1 MINFGKYDQKV
12 SFISYQ
18 LVSDGYGGTTP
29 TETELLET
37 FARVRQLGSGDR
49 TESLDLTLSQSY
61 QIGIQVRESFTPTVS
76 MMVKYRDVR
85 YKITGVVKRFERM
98 SQEWVINIVQA

>member
-18 LVSDGYGGTTP
+18 LVSDGYGGTIP
-29 TETELLET
+29 TETELLQT

-49 TESLDLTLSQSY
+49 TESLDLILSQSY
-61 QIGIQVRESFTPTVS
+61 QVSIQVRQGFVPTTA
-76 MMVKYRDVR
+76 MMIKYRNVN
-85 YKITGVVKRFERM
+85 YKITGVIKRFERL

>member
-18 LVSDGYGGTTP
+18 LVSDGFGGTTP
-29 TETELLET
+29 TETQLLET
-37 FARVRQLGSGDR
+37 FARVRQLGSSDR

-61 QIGIQVRESFTPTVS
+61 QVSIQVRDGFAPTTA
-76 MMVKYRDVR
+76 MMIKYRDVK
-85 YKITGVVKRFERM
+85 YKITGVIKRFQRM
-98 SQEWVINIVQA
+98 SQEWIINIVQA